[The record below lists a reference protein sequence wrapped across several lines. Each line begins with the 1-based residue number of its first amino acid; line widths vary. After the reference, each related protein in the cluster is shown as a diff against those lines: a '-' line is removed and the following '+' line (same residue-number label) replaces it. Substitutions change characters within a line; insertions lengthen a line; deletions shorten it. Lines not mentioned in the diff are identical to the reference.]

1 MCNARWYCLNPEK
14 FQTQA
19 LSLESLQSGWKAETR
34 SSERSDTPRCH
45 HSDQGKGERF
55 RLHRDILAEM
65 PRDSFW
71 ERWKLGWA
79 LRDGCFCK
87 PQAPTGT
94 PEHFHHSSSFR
105 DCLYLFVAV

>member
-1 MCNARWYCLNPEK
+1 MNPEK

-55 RLHRDILAEM
+55 RLHRDILAGM

-71 ERWKLGWA
+71 ERGEQ
-79 LRDGCFCK
+79 LRYKSGVEGLCSMNFLAVRK
-87 PQAPTGT
+87 QATEIG
-94 PEHFHHSSSFR
+94 
-105 DCLYLFVAV
+105 